1 MARYTIDFS
10 TNAAS
15 VIREIEKVNNA
26 ITQAARTGKSVE
38 LDLDTIKIRQSIDAT
53 FKQLDKQIAKYERQ
67 LRKLKIGSP
76 EFIGLAGQIGA
87 REGVRERG
95 TLQAQ
100 AARLREQAFAF
111 EPGSALALNKALQAA
126 RIEASQIKPA
136 TEEWMVLQKR
146 IAAIN
151 FDLQQA
157 DKLAE
162 NIQMQQTLG
171 AFAPGSLNQ
180 LEAKLGILRNKAR
193 EIAPST
199 VEWKKLNKEIA
210 ELERGI
216 DRQTRRPLSTGQR
229 LGAAGG
235 AFLYGGGL
243 GGGVGSALGGI
254 GGGLI
259 GGVPGAFTGAA
270 IGQAVDN
277 LQQMTAAMVEQS
289 VVIDK
294 LRLGLSSVSTDFKDF
309 ASANQEITGIANK
322 LLLPLDQVYRK
333 FIQLRASTKAL
344 GIDTETTA
352 RLFEGTASAVL
363 RAGGS
368 LEDVDGAM
376 RAVVQ
381 VFSKGKLTAEELR
394 GQLAERLPGAVVDF
408 AQSSGMSLQELD
420 KAFEGGTT
428 SLDDFVKFLRGKAKE
443 SESYTDE
450 MATSSEYAGARMQK
464 AFEGLR
470 INIGRSFQPAGA
482 AIQDFATRSI
492 KFLDGVINKAIE
504 LKLVQPGSGFYA
516 EQVLQGGM
524 TREQLQEQ
532 IKQEQARVNA
542 SKEQGLTALVG
553 GANTLAGKIL
563 ADMGGEYSDA
573 KLKELKA
580 ALTELEKYDKNF
592 KAAAKKAAEQAESAQ
607 KPQKLLDAIDRR
619 EQAVADA
626 RKSYEQ
632 EIANI
637 RKDALRQAEALERRH
652 QDQRIQDERE
662 LARVRRDLAGAIEEE
677 GLLRRSI
684 GGENSASVEQERQL
698 AAAIAQYTEDRVS
711 AEEAAQDRQIAQSRE
726 LEDFKRQNADAIN
739 KANERYAN
747 AIGKIQQEYAKS
759 VAKLIETGSGNGAKR
774 LAAAGKLIAAQIE
787 RASAQQAF
795 VSAVGAAIV
804 PRGTNEY
811 EVVGETLSEAQLLEK
826 AQKSSPATRT
836 AAASFIK
843 ATKEMA
849 KAQKDLNATLSLS
862 AQPGSVKLASVNTSD
877 LEAQIQSRQEALG
890 KSVAKL
896 NAEKDLLSKQQNIRN
911 ALLKSIENAGK
922 EASGN
927 KERIDEQNEATLHQI
942 KLINSGV
949 LPALAEEAAG
959 TEAVFDEQ
967 RKLTHQAANFLL
979 SKVKDKSVQGEISS
993 ILEEQLKI
1001 ISQQESAYGA
1011 SQQALRNNLALLD
1024 EARIKS
1030 QVKITGA
1037 GLRAGFINEAA
1048 AAYEEQLGKGVSPEI
1063 AANIA
1068 RATEQL
1074 TLAQMSART
1083 LQDAANGIGDA
1094 FAQSFSDIITGAQ
1107 TAQASLAQFF
1117 KNTAKMFAD
1126 MATQMIAKWL
1136 IMKAI
1141 GLIAGMFGGGQ
1152 APGGGQ
1158 TSTGLQWDPVKMDFN
1173 PIKNANGNVLV
1184 GGFQA
1189 FANGG
1194 IVSGPTLG
1202 LVGEGR
1208 FNEAVVPLP
1217 DGRKIPVDLGQG
1229 AGNNIST
1236 NIVVNM
1242 NNDQSNSQMSGRGG
1256 QALGR
1261 EIEGAV
1267 RNVILKET
1275 RPGGLIYSAR

>member
-15 VIREIEKVNNA
+15 IIREIEKVNNA
-26 ITQAARTGKSVE
+26 ITEVARTGKSVE
-38 LDLDTIKIRQSIDAT
+38 IDLDATKLKQSIDAT

-100 AARLREQAFAF
+100 SARLREQAFAF
-111 EPGSALALNKALQAA
+111 EPGSAIALNKALQAA

-136 TEEWMVLQKR
+136 TEEWMVLQRR

-171 AFAPGSLNQ
+171 VFAPGSLNQ

-199 VEWKKLNKEIA
+199 VEWQKLNKEIA
-210 ELERGI
+210 EIERGI
-216 DRQTRRPLSTGQR
+216 ERQTRRPLSTGQR
-229 LGAAGG
+229 FGAAGG

-270 IGQAVDN
+270 VGQAVDN
-277 LQQMTAAMVEQS
+277 LTTMTSAMVTQAATLQ
-289 VVIDK
+289 K
-294 LRLGLSSVSTDFKDF
+294 LRMGLAAASNDLTDYAQATREVQAISD
-309 ASANQEITGIANK
+309 N
-322 LLLPLDQVYRK
+322 LLIPIEEVTRK
-333 FIQLRASTKAL
+333 FTQLRASTVAL
-344 GIDTETTA
+344 GIDTKTTA
-352 RLFEGTASAVL
+352 EMFQGVSAAVL
-363 RAGGS
+363 QSGGS
-368 LEDVDGAM
+368 LEDVNGAM

-394 GQLAERLPGAVVDF
+394 GQLGERLPGAVVEF
-408 AQSSGMSLQELD
+408 AQSAGMSTQELD
-420 KAFEGGTT
+420 KAFEAGTP
-428 SLDDFVKFLRGKAKE
+428 SLDDFVKFLREKKDDTSGFVN
-443 SESYTDE
+443 E

-464 AFEGLR
+464 AFERLR
-470 INIGRSFQPAGA
+470 LSVGQSLQPTGA
-482 AIQDFATRSI
+482 AIQDFVTRSLNGFDKLI
-492 KFLDGVINKAIE
+492 RKAIE
-504 LKLVQPGSGFYA
+504 LEMIKPGAGFFEQQALLGGDGGIAGLEQRLLQAGA
-516 EQVLQGGM
+516 EESAARQQARAGGLGFMEDLLPEVAEATKQVKIL
-524 TREQLQEQ
+524 
-532 IKQEQARVNA
+532 EQA
-542 SKEQGLTALVG
+542 
-553 GANTLAGKIL
+553 
-563 ADMGGEYSDA
+563 
-573 KLKELKA
+573 LK
-580 ALTELEKYDKNF
+580 
-592 KAAAKKAAEQAESAQ
+592 
-607 KPQKLLDAIDRR
+607 
-619 EQAVADA
+619 
-626 RKSYEQ
+626 
-632 EIANI
+632 NI
-637 RKDALRQAEALERRH
+637 RKAEKLTKTRQAQQQQQDDTDKRGQQFLDAVERRENAIAQARERYEEDIASIRENALRQAEALERRH

-662 LARVRRDLAGAIEEE
+662 LARVRRDLASAVEEE

-684 GGENSASVEQERQL
+684 GGEDPASIEQERQL
-698 AAAIAQYTEDRVS
+698 GAAIRQYTEDKIS
-711 AEEAAQDRQIAQSRE
+711 AEEAAQDRQISQSRE
-726 LEDFKRQNADAIN
+726 FEDFKRQNADAIN

-774 LAAAGKLIAAQIE
+774 LAAAGKLIAAEIK
-787 RASAQQAF
+787 RATQQQAF
-795 VSAVGAAIV
+795 TAATGAAII
-804 PRGTNEY
+804 PRGSKF
-811 EVVGETLSEAQLLEK
+811 EVAGDLFDEAGLYQAAEAVSKVAGTAARAYVAATKDIDK
-826 AQKSSPATRT
+826 AQ
-836 AAASFIK
+836 
-843 ATKEMA
+843 
-849 KAQKDLNATLSLS
+849 QDLNATLKAS
-862 AQPGSVKLASVNTSD
+862 AQGATVRLAAVSTAD
-877 LEAQIQSRQEALG
+877 LDRQIQTRQEELT
-890 KSVAKL
+890 KSLAGL
-896 NAEKDLLSKQQNIRN
+896 NEEKQALSKQENIRN
-911 ALLKSIENAGK
+911 ALLRSIESAGRETSNNKKNIEEQTNAI
-922 EASGN
+922 AHQFQLISG
-927 KERIDEQNEATLHQI
+927 
-942 KLINSGV
+942 GM
-949 LPALAEEAAG
+949 LPALAEELAG
-959 TEAVFDEQ
+959 REAIFDEQ
-967 RKLTHQAANFLL
+967 RKLTQEAADFLI
-979 SKVKDKSVQGEISS
+979 SRIEDKSIQEDVLT
-993 ILEEQLKI
+993 ILEGQLEVI
-1001 ISQQESAYGA
+1001 GQQESAYAA
-1011 SQQALRNNLALLD
+1011 SQQTLRNSIALLD

-1030 QVKITGA
+1030 RTGLVGQ

-1048 AAYEEQLGKGVSPEI
+1048 AAYEEQLGKGVSPEL
-1063 AANIA
+1063 AANVA

-1074 TLAQMSART
+1074 TLAQMSANA
-1083 LQDAANGIGDA
+1083 LQDTANGIGDA

-1126 MATQMIAKWL
+1126 MAMQMIAKWL

-1141 GLIAGMFGGGQ
+1141 GLVAGMFGGGQ
-1152 APGGGQ
+1152 TPGEQ
-1158 TSTGLQWDPVKMDFN
+1158 SSQGLQWDPVKMDFN

-1194 IVSGPTLG
+1194 VVTGPTLG

-1217 DGRKIPVDLGQG
+1217 DGRKIPVDLGGG

-1242 NNDQSNSQMSGRGG
+1242 NNGQASSQASGRGG

-1261 EIEGAV
+1261 ELEGAV

-1275 RPGGLIYSAR
+1275 RPGGLIYGAR